1 MRRMIRRNITGAKR
15 LPNRFQSTVIVTE
28 DDTLITESNKLI
40 TKESNKSAN
49 NSIHSQESLI

>member
-15 LPNRFQSTVIVTE
+15 LPNRFQPTVIVTE